1 MTNKKINNYVEKIYQ
16 CELAIQGS
24 SDKDKIKEAEN
35 EIIKITNILVK
46 NLDLGEFLK
55 VAEKLEKKLKFLDF

>member
-1 MTNKKINNYVEKIYQ
+1 MTNKKINSYVEKIYQ
-16 CELAIQGS
+16 CELVIQGS

-55 VAEKLEKKLKFLDF
+55 VAEKLEKKLKNF